1 VIELNPKQERV
12 ALFRYGVIAPLICRP
27 FESAEEKKLAREE
40 TLSKTHTAPDGSS
53 VQVSDRTLRWWIAR
67 YKTAGLAG
75 LCDGMNRPR
84 RNKGTCTAISTELI
98 EQAVTL
104 RREKPNRT
112 VMQIVKLLESSHNLA
127 PGSICRRTLARQLRN
142 KGATRQKLERG
153 DGYFQRRECL
163 YANEMWQA
171 DTSFATWL
179 PDPTNPNK
187 RKRTKLIAFIDDA
200 SRLCVHAEFYFDEK
214 LPNLVDAFSKAMLK
228 RGKPNQLLLDNGSN
242 YRSLLV
248 EGMCA
253 QLEIELSFCKPRRP
267 QGKGKIE
274 RWFRTLKES
283 WLDEAATAGIVSLDE
298 LNKQLHSWIEHEYHT
313 RVHSEIDSTPTDRWN
328 RDESRIRY
336 VCADEIRRALMIRE
350 RRRVHP
356 STSSVVLDGED
367 YQVSPSYAGESV
379 EVRWHPDRIDEV
391 EIWHDGTFVEVA
403 QKISRPAHVERRKEI
418 EHEDPYEPLESSK
431 TYLRRLS
438 AKFTDNLLPNI
449 VRSDLLAQNEF
460 IDLVASKARRT
471 LLEKEIDSLRLFFLR
486 FAPLARDVV
495 EKAVLQAIEAKGGS
509 LHVRVI
515 IQHLQDKIQA
525 GRK

>member
-1 VIELNPKQERV
+1 MVELNPKQERL
-12 ALFRYGVIAPLICRP
+12 ALFRYGVIAPLICRH
-27 FESAEEKKLAREE
+27 FETTDEKKLVRQE
-40 TLSKTHTAPDGSS
+40 TLSKQHRTPDGSF
-53 VQVSDRTLRWWIAR
+53 VQISDRTLRWWIQR
-67 YKTAGLAG
+67 YTKAGLAG
-75 LCDGMNRPR
+75 LCDGMNKPR
-84 RNKGTCTAISTELI
+84 KNKGTCTAISVELLD
-98 EQAVTL
+98 EAVKL
-104 RREKPNRT
+104 RKEKSDRT
-112 VMQIVKLLESSHNLA
+112 VIQIAKLLEGHKLQ
-127 PGSICRRTLARQLRN
+127 PGSICRRTLARQLKNR
-142 KGATRQKLERG
+142 GATRQKIERG

-171 DTSFATWL
+171 DTSFALWL
-179 PDPTNPNK
+179 PDPTNPSK
-187 RKRTKLIAFIDDA
+187 RKRTKLIAFLDDA

-242 YRSLLV
+242 YRSLLI

-274 RWFRTLKES
+274 RWFKSLKES
-283 WLDEAATAGIVSLDE
+283 WLDEASRAGIVSLDE
-298 LNKQLHSWIEHEYHT
+298 LNRQLHSWIEHEYHT
-313 RVHSEIDSTPTDRWN
+313 RIHSEISSTPLERWN
-328 RDESRIRY
+328 RDESRTRY

-356 STSSVVLDGED
+356 ATSTVVLDGED

-403 QKISRPAHVERRKEI
+403 QKISRPAHVERRKDI
-418 EHEDPYEPLESSK
+418 ENEDPHEPLESSK
-431 TYLRRLS
+431 AYLKRLS
-438 AKFTDNLLPNI
+438 DKFTDNLLPNI
-449 VRSDLLAQNEF
+449 VRSDLLAQAEF
-460 IDLVASKARRT
+460 VDLVSGKVGRR
-471 LLEKEIDSLRLFFLR
+471 LQEKELDSLRLFFLR

-495 EKAVLQAIEAKGGS
+495 EKAVQQAIEAKGGA

-515 IQHLQDKIQA
+515 IQHLQQKVQA